1 MYQLAGLIYDRESLV
16 KTGIIVFAHGSSVG
30 SANDAVGEVVKD
42 VAREG
47 GYALA
52 SPAFLELA
60 HPDLPEAVAELSAQ
74 GATRVVIVPYFLTPG
89 IHLKRDLPR
98 LVADLRQRHP
108 ELIFDVTPPLDG
120 HPALRQIILDRA
132 QKALEC

>member
-1 MYQLAGLIYDRESLV
+1 M
-16 KTGIIVFAHGSSVG
+16 KTGIIVFAHGSSVE
-30 SANDAVGEVVKD
+30 SANSAVGDVVNE

-60 HPDLPEAVAELSAQ
+60 HPDLPEAVAQLSSQ
-74 GATRVVIVPYFLTPG
+74 GAHRIVVVPYFLTPG
-89 IHLKRDLPR
+89 IHLTRDLPR
-98 LVADLRQRHP
+98 IVAQLQQQHPNLV
-108 ELIFDVTPPLDG
+108 IDVTPPLDG
-120 HPALRQIILDRA
+120 HPALRQIILERA